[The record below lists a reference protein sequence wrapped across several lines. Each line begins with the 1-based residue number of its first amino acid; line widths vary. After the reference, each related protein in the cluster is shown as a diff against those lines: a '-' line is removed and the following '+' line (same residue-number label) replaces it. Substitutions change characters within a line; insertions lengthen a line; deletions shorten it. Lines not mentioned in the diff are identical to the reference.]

1 MKVIYIVFHRV
12 IGLLMLVVIN
22 LYLGN
27 VKRKGFIFTKYLIF
41 IWILTVCPLKKRV
54 IFRN

>member
-41 IWILTVCPLKKRV
+41 IWILTFCPLKKRA